1 MVPRI
6 GEPRVL
12 RALVA
17 CCILLEYA
25 HTSLAQEIQ
34 VPESRR
40 GIRTAPILLLCR
52 PEIQKEL
59 ALTPEVAS
67 EAKAL
72 ASGLQRKATA
82 LHGKTGPG
90 VQFER
95 RTIDQEQTEW
105 LNKTLTAQQ
114 LDRLLQLDLQ
124 WEGTGAFISRP
135 MIAEYLSIT
144 PKQAETIKRLYKSRV
159 KQQISQA
166 ESDQIQ
172 ARILTQLSEQ
182 QRDQWNALLGKPFRF
197 DAGSPTQDSQ
207 VLQSGGASTR

>member
-1 MVPRI
+1 
-6 GEPRVL
+6 
-12 RALVA
+12 
-17 CCILLEYA
+17 
-25 HTSLAQEIQ
+25 
-34 VPESRR
+34 
-40 GIRTAPILLLCR
+40 
-52 PEIQKEL
+52 
-59 ALTPEVAS
+59 
-67 EAKAL
+67 
-72 ASGLQRKATA
+72 
-82 LHGKTGPG
+82 
-90 VQFER
+90 
-95 RTIDQEQTEW
+95 
-105 LNKTLTAQQ
+105 
-114 LDRLLQLDLQ
+114 
-124 WEGTGAFISRP
+124 